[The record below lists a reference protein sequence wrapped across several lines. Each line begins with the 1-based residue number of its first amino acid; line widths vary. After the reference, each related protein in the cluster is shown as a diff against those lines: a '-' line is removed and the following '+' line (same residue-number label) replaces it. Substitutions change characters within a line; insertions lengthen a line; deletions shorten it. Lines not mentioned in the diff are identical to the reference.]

1 MNFIFTYMLPYLPKW
16 FSKPFAKPYV
26 AGETTEDALSHIKK
40 LNRRGFSAT
49 LDILGEYTSK
59 VDIARD
65 ITDQYCQLY
74 DEINNRTLEC
84 TISVKPTHVGL
95 SISDSEAMRN
105 MVKIA
110 KKAKEYENFL
120 RIDMES
126 SHYTDKTFEIYRE
139 CKTITKDIGV
149 VLQSY
154 LYRSLDDISNLVD
167 SNFNTRICKGIYK
180 EDESIAY
187 QSKEEIRK
195 NFLLMAKTVANK
207 GGFSGFAT
215 HDHYLIDR
223 LLDWI
228 EKDNISKHLFE
239 FQVLYGVP
247 MGGRLK
253 ELVSKGYSVRIYVPF
268 GPDWFEYSIRRLK
281 ENPNIASYVL
291 KNLFKR

>member
-26 AGETTEDALSHIKK
+26 AGETTEIALSHIKK
-40 LNRRGFSAT
+40 LNHNGFSAT

-59 VDIARD
+59 VDTARD
-65 ITDQYCQLY
+65 VTNQYCQLY

-95 SISDSEAMRN
+95 SISDSEATRN

-126 SHYTDKTFEIYRE
+126 SHYTDKTFEIYKR
-139 CKTITKDIGV
+139 CKTITKNVGV

-154 LYRSLDDISNLVD
+154 LFRSLDDINNLAD

-180 EDESIAY
+180 EDKSIAY

-215 HDHYLIDR
+215 HDQYLIDR

-228 EKDNISKHLFE
+228 EKDKISKHLFE

-247 MGGRLK
+247 MGGRLE

>member
-1 MNFIFTYMLPYLPKW
+1 MLPYLPKW

-26 AGETTEDALSHIKK
+26 AGETTEISLSHIKK
-40 LNRRGFSAT
+40 LNHNGFSAT

-59 VDIARD
+59 VETARD
-65 ITDQYCQLY
+65 VTDQYCQLY
-74 DEINNRTLEC
+74 DEINNRTLKC

-95 SISDSEAMRN
+95 SISDSEAIRN
-105 MVKIA
+105 MVIIA

-126 SHYTDKTFEIYRE
+126 SHYTDKTFEIYKE

-154 LYRSLDDISNLVD
+154 LFRSLDDISNLAD
-167 SNFNTRICKGIYK
+167 SNFNTRICKGIYN
-180 EDESIAY
+180 EDKSIAY
-187 QSKEEIRK
+187 QRKEEIRK

-215 HDHYLIDR
+215 HDQYLIDR

-247 MGGRLK
+247 MGGRLE
-253 ELVSKGYSVRIYVPF
+253 ELISKGYSVRVYVPF
-268 GPDWFEYSIRRLK
+268 GRDWFEYSIRRLK